1 MAVHVNPAGPLA
13 APAAAEGFEKF
24 FCHCKST
31 TGYSFTTPPAMRAA
45 TRTLHATLNTNAAAA
60 TAYLVVQRAQRDL
73 NTDVSPFQRPR
84 AMLAGQSKH
93 V

>member
-1 MAVHVNPAGPLA
+1 
-13 APAAAEGFEKF
+13 
-24 FCHCKST
+24 
-31 TGYSFTTPPAMRAA
+31 MRAA
-45 TRTLHATLNTNAAAA
+45 TRTLHAALNTNAAAAA

-84 AMLAGQSKH
+84 AMLAGRAKR

>member
-1 MAVHVNPAGPLA
+1 
-13 APAAAEGFEKF
+13 
-24 FCHCKST
+24 
-31 TGYSFTTPPAMRAA
+31 MRAA

-84 AMLAGQSKH
+84 AMLAGQSARLG
-93 V
+93 VSCAQVNAVNDNNE

>member
-1 MAVHVNPAGPLA
+1 
-13 APAAAEGFEKF
+13 
-24 FCHCKST
+24 
-31 TGYSFTTPPAMRAA
+31 MRAA
-45 TRTLHATLNTNAAAA
+45 TRTLHAALNTNAAA

-84 AMLAGQSKH
+84 AMLAGQSKR